1 VRRIVL
7 TVAAL
12 VGAAATAGPA
22 VAAFPGLNGVIAMDR
37 NGQIVVKNPG
47 DLGGGTPLAGGTTGT
62 NSDPAWS
69 ADGLRLAF
77 VSDRGGSPAIW
88 TMNADGSGAAQ
99 FSVGAGDASEPA
111 WSPDGTRIAYAVNNG
126 TDEDVVVQPLSG
138 GLRLTVAGGAGD
150 QDLPVFTP
158 DGTRVVF
165 NDDSVGGLSIVGAT
179 GAGRA
184 PFLADAVQADFSP
197 DGTRIIVSRTDIQRL
212 QIVNADGTGGTSVL
226 DGRPA
231 ARPVWSPDGTRIL
244 YSRFVS
250 SGPPPNY
257 DLFTVSAAG
266 GGAETAEATAAGLDF
281 SPDWRPI
288 GPVPV
293 IRGFP
298 VPLVAGAPSATLT
311 VDGTGFVPRSVVRW
325 NGSNRPTSWVSPTR
339 VTAALT
345 AADVAA
351 PGSVPVTVFTSPSGG
366 GLSAPVNAVVPAPPP
381 PPPRILIGTSR
392 LSKLTWTRSRLRGT
406 LRVTGTLERAGR
418 VEVALLKGRR
428 VAQRRVLNLPA
439 GAFTRTVPLS
449 RTLVPGA
456 YTLRMIEAGAAPGGG
471 AALVGTTRVV
481 RIPAPPTGVVATSF
495 VSAIQN
501 GPPARTL
508 RGKSRIFATFR
519 FAALPKNGRR
529 VTTRWF
535 GPGGISTRAD
545 GKPRRRVVSSFVGLA
560 GGLPAGTWRCEL
572 LAGGT
577 IVAVASVRLR

>member
-1 VRRIVL
+1 MRRIVVTIAVL
-7 TVAAL
+7 A
-12 VGAAATAGPA
+12 GAAASAGPA
-22 VAAFPGLNGVIAMDR
+22 VAAFPGLNSVIAVER
-37 NGQIVVKNPG
+37 NGLIVVKDPG

-62 NSDPAWS
+62 NADPAWS

-99 FSVGAGDASEPA
+99 FSLGSGDASEPA

-126 TDEDVVVQPLSG
+126 TDEDVVVQPVSG
-138 GLRLTVAGGAGD
+138 GLRLTVAGGPGD

-158 DGTRVVF
+158 DGARVVF
-165 NDDSVGGLSIVGAT
+165 DDDTVGGLSIVGAT

-184 PFLADAVQADFSP
+184 AFLADAAQADFSP
-197 DGTRIIVSRTDIQRL
+197 DATRIIVSRTDIQRL
-212 QIVNADGTGGTSVL
+212 QIVNADGSGGTSVL
-226 DGRPA
+226 DNRPA
-231 ARPVWSPDGTRIL
+231 ARPVWSPDGTRVL

-250 SGPPPNY
+250 SGNY

-266 GGAETAEATAAGLDF
+266 GGVETAEATAAGLDF
-281 SPDWRPI
+281 SPDWRAI
-288 GPVPV
+288 GPIPV
-293 IRGFP
+293 IRGLP
-298 VPLVAGAPSATLT
+298 VPLVAGAPGATLV

-325 NGSNRPTSWVSPTR
+325 NGSPRPTTWAGTTR
-339 VTAALT
+339 VTATLS

-351 PGSVPVTVFTSPSGG
+351 PGSAAVTVFTSPAGG
-366 GLSAPVNAVVPAPPP
+366 GLSAPATAVVPAPPP
-381 PPPRILIGTSR
+381 PPPRIVLGTSR

-418 VEVALLKGRR
+418 VEVALLRGRK
-428 VAQRRVLNLPA
+428 VAQRRVLTLPA
-439 GAFTRTVPLS
+439 GAFTRTVALS
-449 RTLVPGA
+449 RTLVPGP

-535 GPGGISTRAD
+535 GPRGISTRAD
-545 GKPRRRVVSSFVGLA
+545 GKPRRRVVTSFVGLS
-560 GGLPAGTWRCEL
+560 GGLPKGTWRCEL
-572 LAGGT
+572 RAGGAL
-577 IVAVASVRLR
+577 VAVASVRLR